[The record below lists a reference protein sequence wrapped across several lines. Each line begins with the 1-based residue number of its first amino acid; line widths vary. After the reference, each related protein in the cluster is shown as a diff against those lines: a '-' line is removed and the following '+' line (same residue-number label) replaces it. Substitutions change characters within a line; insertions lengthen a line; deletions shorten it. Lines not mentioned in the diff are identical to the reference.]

1 MNKNR
6 SIRSVLFGDR
16 SFYRRVLGI
25 AVPVMIQ
32 NAITNFVNLL
42 DNIMVGRCGTEQMSG
57 VSIANTLIFVY
68 NLAIF
73 GALSGA
79 SIFGSQYYGK
89 RDYEGMAHTLKF
101 RLYTCVLLSLI
112 GILVFLSGGELLI
125 GRYLTGEAAQGD
137 IMLTLSSGRAYLNIM
152 LVGLIPYAV
161 ASGYASTMRETGETK
176 VPMLAS
182 AVAVGTNLVLNYLL
196 IFGKFGCP
204 ELGVNGAAIATVIS
218 RFLECAIDVI
228 YTHAHPDR
236 FPYVQGLYAHLGIP
250 RDVVKKI
257 TVKGFP
263 LLINE
268 FLWAVAVAIIAQCY
282 STRGLD
288 VVAATNISNTINNLF
303 SVVYMSLGSAIGIV
317 VGPLLGADEMEEA
330 KATAVRML
338 VFSVLCASA
347 IGVVLGIVG
356 PFFPMI
362 YNTTDEVRHMASRF
376 ILINACCM
384 PIYSYSHAAYF
395 TVRTGGKTGITF
407 LFDSMY
413 QMVICMPFA
422 YVLAHFTDLGIYP
435 MFTLCQML
443 DIVKC
448 TVGTILIKK
457 GVWMNNLVREQ

>member
-1 MNKNR
+1 MGKRR

-16 SFYRRVLGI
+16 RFYRYVLGI

-32 NAITNFVNLL
+32 NAVTNFVNLL

-57 VSIANTLIFVY
+57 VSIGNTLIFVF

-89 RDYEGMAHTLKF
+89 RDYKGMAHTLKF
-101 RLYTCVLLSLI
+101 RLYSCVVIAIL
-112 GILVFLSGGELLI
+112 GILVFLFGGEFLI
-125 GRYLTGEAAQGD
+125 GKYLTGEAAQGD
-137 IMLTLSSGRAYLNIM
+137 IALTLSSGRSYLHIM
-152 LVGLIPYAV
+152 LFGLIPYAV
-161 ASGYASTMRETGETK
+161 AASYASAMRETGETK
-176 VPMLAS
+176 VPMIAS
-182 AVAVGTNLVLNYLL
+182 GIAVGTNLVLNYLL
-196 IFGKFGCP
+196 IFGKFGFP
-204 ELGVNGAAIATVIS
+204 ELGVQGAAIATVIS
-218 RFLECAIDVI
+218 RFIECAIDVI
-228 YTHAHPDR
+228 YTHVHPEK
-236 FPYVQGLYAHLGIP
+236 FPYIVGLYKQLGIP
-250 RDVVKKI
+250 MDVVKKI
-257 TVKGFP
+257 TLRGLP

-303 SVVYMSLGSAIGIV
+303 SVVYMALGSSIGIV
-317 VGPLLGADEMEEA
+317 VGPLLGADEMDEA
-330 KATAVRML
+330 MVTAVRML
-338 VFSVLCASA
+338 VFSVLCASG
-347 IGVVLGIVG
+347 IGVVLAIVG

-362 YNTTDEVRHMASRF
+362 YNTTDEVRYMASRF

-413 QMVICMPFA
+413 QMVICMPVA
-422 YVLAHFTDLGIYP
+422 YVLAHFTELGIYP
-435 MFTLCQML
+435 IFIICQML
-443 DIVKC
+443 DIIKC

-457 GVWMNNLVREQ
+457 GVWMNNLVKEQ